1 MAGNKEFNTNIEVK
15 GKINLKDVPNNT
27 PTGFLVWNSEI
38 KDIAQRTS
46 AQLISDLGLITA
58 VNIAASYYTKTQV
71 DTNIKTAVDN
81 IQIGGR
87 NLLRNSKDEIG
98 GTIEYMGIQI
108 GDLITKYG
116 VSEQEFT
123 MSFDL
128 KSDIAGDFGF
138 YSLGDYSISGTS
150 HHITTEWKRYS
161 HTFKIVFKNGE
172 GNNIDYSIYGNYGTG
187 KYIHARNIKLELG
200 NKATD
205 WTPAP
210 EDQVSDWNTTDVNDF
225 SFIKNKPTTF
235 PPNSHSHTF
244 ASITDK
250 PTTIAGYGIT
260 DSYVKTQVDTNIKTA
275 VDNIQIGGTNIAL
288 DSESVIIPSYGG
300 STMVHTTNYSVSE
313 WGTTKAVR
321 HQLSGGSNP
330 IRATRSFGL
339 VPLNERRSISFY
351 VKNLG
356 TKAIY
361 FSSNEGGKTY
371 TLAVGELKLVK
382 WENILGYGTGDIQ
395 IQVVS
400 SVFTDS
406 FDFAIWRVK
415 VERGTKCTDWSPAF
429 EDQIADWNITDVK
442 NLGYIKNKP
451 TTFPSAAHS
460 HTFASITDKPTTIA
474 GYGITDSFKSLTFV
488 ENLDVVSE
496 SGIYRQE
503 DPANAYP
510 YSATLNLNSS
520 DGRVQ
525 LMMNRGGNGMIYR
538 TSASGT
544 TGTSW
549 TPWITVFDSYNL
561 NPQLF
566 LNKNTDNVVDA
577 STFKISNSI
586 SPTFGKF
593 EFISDYPAMTYGDAR
608 FIITDESK
616 AEFNDLM
623 IVQDNLYGSN
633 TLSVETYFTNNS
645 KIHFVNTLRGGGSSM
660 MSIYNSNYGL
670 AVDLDEENFL
680 TVTLD
685 TITFGSNINKVNISN
700 NYLTQNRVYELPDK
714 SGEIALLSDIPTI
727 PTGNFVTVD
736 TAQTITGSKTFS
748 ESSQVV
754 FNSTEGRYLKIIN
767 TSSPTINTIITGT
780 EEKWYSNIWKSG
792 VRRGSGSDSLGY
804 SFEIN
809 DTDVLTIQN
818 NGGLKTNTV
827 SIGEVPNKLR
837 IVKSDSQT
845 IGILGAD
852 NGYGKLVLGSI
863 QTSAHGLSSNWKAA
877 YDWGDHRTPNN
888 NNYLGADYIG
898 GGTEKPNSTSFG
910 SGRLKLQMLS
920 GENIGSG
927 TSWNDVLFMSSYT
940 GTDVKGSN
948 ALVFGKNNEKVGF
961 MRQDYDSANWGT
973 YREIYHS
980 GNLTNKNYLDT
991 INQNLGTSNT
1001 PTFNGVTVGAN
1012 GGVSSINSF
1021 PIYNGSN
1028 AQKILTGGILASEI
1042 FTDES
1047 KIPTN
1052 GIYSKGHILTGGRI
1066 YTQNAIYSTELSGE
1080 QMLLGSGNILY
1091 VGNSSV
1097 QNYYLETGNTDIYHN
1112 KVGGGGVGKIWTE
1125 HNLNPTASKW
1135 SQSTRDFLD
1144 GTLIYT
1150 SIDYSQENGS
1160 AWLLEIKG
1168 NMYNDTSTLDLKVQ
1182 GYIYA
1187 NTIINVGGT
1196 STNESFTSIKAMNIA
1211 GKLCFW
1217 FPRLNYWQGFTVF
1230 CSEVQGNGNIN
1241 TVTSIVNSGE
1251 PGGTKVVDIPISIL
1265 AKQSW
1270 ANNKFAEKWE
1280 GAEAIGFSSGGNPNA
1295 DNSSYPYFHSIYGYI
1310 ALATRKWVGDNFDK
1324 YNYWNLQTNN
1334 VQRTSMP
1341 SGSNLN
1347 LVAGANVTISYSAGG
1362 TVTINAAN
1370 SGVPANMVTT
1380 DTTQTITGIK
1390 TFTQSIT
1397 APAFYEGSL
1406 KSLKKNIKTF
1416 EKSGLELVGDLNI
1429 VTFDRKDESAKN
1441 KIGIIADDSPKEF
1454 LSEELNAV
1462 DLYKTVFI
1470 QAKAIQELTKK
1481 LEYMEKLIKNMTDG
1495 R

>member
-46 AQLISDLGLITA
+46 AQIISDLGLITA
-58 VNIAASYYTKTQV
+58 TNIAASYYTKTQV

-87 NLLRNSKDEIG
+87 NLVIDSTNPNRLP
-98 GTIEYMGIQI
+98 
-108 GDLITKYG
+108 LYG
-116 VSEQEFT
+116 VTATVTKVADNNSSKFKTVFSNIVRTGGNSVFYIPFINNPAFFSIDLMNVDIMVSFYIRTNNTQTLTWGNEPITVDSTWKKIEFPYKW
-123 MSFDL
+123 S
-128 KSDIAGDFGF
+128 
-138 YSLGDYSISGTS
+138 SGNL
-150 HHITTEWKRYS
+150 HFALI
-161 HTFKIVFKNGE
+161 GE
-172 GNNIDYSIYGNYGTG
+172 GLQWVEIHSLNIE
-187 KYIHARNIKLELG
+187 KG

-210 EDQVSDWNTTDVNDF
+210 EDQISDWNTTDSNDF
-225 SFIKNKPTTF
+225 SFIKN
-235 PPNSHSHTF
+235 
-244 ASITDK
+244 K

-275 VDNIQIGGTNIAL
+275 VDNIQIGGRNLVLNSSIRRETNGYFITDYEL
-288 DSESVIIPSYGG
+288 SEDLIDGQEYVLTFYGSMAEG
-300 STMVHTTNYSVSE
+300 K
-313 WGTTKAVR
+313 G
-321 HQLSGGSNP
+321 
-330 IRATRSFGL
+330 
-339 VPLNERRSISFY
+339 FY
-351 VKNLG
+351 VGQFPSTAQIAFPSKIKDGVYTIKFTFNKNASYPNDVRNKIKVYNYPDG
-356 TKAIY
+356 NNIGFIAKA
-361 FSSNEGGKTY
+361 
-371 TLAVGELKLVK
+371 KLEK
-382 WENILGYGTGDIQ
+382 GNK
-395 IQVVS
+395 
-400 SVFTDS
+400 
-406 FDFAIWRVK
+406 A
-415 VERGTKCTDWSPAF
+415 TDWTPAP
-429 EDQIADWNITDVK
+429 EDQISDWNTTDVDDFSF
-442 NLGYIKNKP
+442 IKN
-451 TTFPSAAHS
+451 
-460 HTFASITDKPTTIA
+460 KPTTIA
-474 GYGITDSFKSLTFV
+474 GYGITDSFKSLKFV

-496 SGIYRQE
+496 SGIYRQNG
-503 DPANAYP
+503 PANAYP
-510 YSATLNLNSS
+510 YSATLNLNSY
-520 DGRVQ
+520 DGRAQ
-525 LMMNRGGNGMIYR
+525 LMMNREGNGMTYR
-538 TSASGT
+538 TSISAT

-549 TPWITVFDSYNL
+549 TPWITVFDTSNL

-586 SPTFGKF
+586 SPNFGKF

-670 AVDLDEENFL
+670 TVDLDEENFL

-685 TITFGSNINKVNISN
+685 TIAFGSNINKVNISN

-767 TSSPTINTIITGT
+767 TSSPTINTIVTGT

-792 VRRGSGSDSLGY
+792 VRRGSSSDSLGY

-948 ALVFGKNNEKVGF
+948 ALVFGKTNEKVGF
-961 MRQDYDSANWGT
+961 MRQDYDSATWGT

-1052 GIYSKGHILTGGRI
+1052 GIYSKGHIVTGGRI
-1066 YTQNAIYSTELSGE
+1066 YTQNSIYSTELSGE
-1080 QMLLGSGNILY
+1080 RMLFGLGNILY
-1091 VGNSSV
+1091 VGNSLV
-1097 QNYYLETGNTDIYHN
+1097 QDYYLETGNTDIYHN
-1112 KVGGGGVGKIWTE
+1112 KVGGGGIGKIWTE

-1150 SIDYSQENGS
+1150 SIDYSQESGS

-1182 GYIYA
+1182 GYIYT

-1370 SGVPANMVTT
+1370 SSVPVNMVTT

-1470 QAKAIQELTKK
+1470 QAKAIQELTDKMK
-1481 LEYMEKLIKNMTDG
+1481 EMEKLIKELSYG